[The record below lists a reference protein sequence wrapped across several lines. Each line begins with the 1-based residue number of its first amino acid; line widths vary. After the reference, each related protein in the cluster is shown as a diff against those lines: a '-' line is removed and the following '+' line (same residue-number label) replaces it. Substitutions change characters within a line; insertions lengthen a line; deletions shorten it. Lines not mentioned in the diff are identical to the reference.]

1 MSLSL
6 YPKLAFHGIRKNGRF
21 YTPYF
26 LTCAGMIMMFYIIHY
41 LAAMPLL
48 DTMSGGTTTKQMLG
62 LGTYIVALFALLY
75 LFYSNSFLM
84 RRRKKEF
91 GLYNILGM
99 SKANLGLVLFC
110 ETVMIAVASF
120 VAGMTV
126 GILLSKLAEI
136 LLTKV
141 LMGELTYTFS
151 VCREAVTD
159 TLLIFLAIFTLVYL
173 NGLRQILF
181 SKTITLMSSESVG
194 EKPPKANYLLG
205 FGGAIL
211 LAVAYYM
218 AASIKSPLTA
228 LTLFFLAVG
237 MVIVATYLIFIAGSV
252 MLCRILKNNKG
263 YYYKKNHFVSVS
275 SMAYRM
281 KRNGAGLASVCIL
294 STMVLVMMMATS
306 CLYFGAEDS
315 LNSRYPKDIMVSLDY
330 LSDRN
335 LISTVQP
342 EMATVRADLDDMIRK
357 QGSEPEST
365 INYTCIQ
372 ITGLMKE
379 DTLILNPDDSSI
391 DALSSYDNLRQLYV
405 IPLDDYNRCMNTRE
419 TLKEGEVLLHCVRC
433 NYESDTL
440 TLSPNGALSIKKQVD
455 DMIGNG
461 DAAMDVIPSIFL
473 VTDEFDH
480 MVSLIRNSFSP
491 EENEVYGRITSCYGF
506 DTKLSADKQIALID
520 DIRTYLRDT
529 ELNGES
535 DFYCYYAESREAN
548 RKDFYGTYGGL
559 FFLSIILTVVFL
571 FATVLIIYYKQLTE
585 GYEDQKHFEIMQK
598 VGMTKEDIR
607 KSVNSQMLT
616 VFFLPLGAAVLHMG
630 FAFPMIRKL
639 LMLFNLQNLTLQLVV
654 TAITVLVFAVFY
666 MNVYFITAKEYFRIV
681 SGDAEGK

>member
-218 AASIKSPLTA
+218 AVSIKSPLTA

-315 LNSRYPKDIMVSLDY
+315 LNSRYPRDISVSLDY
-330 LSDRN
+330 LSGSSQNKTYQQETEAIRSDLNN
-335 LISTVQP
+335 L
-342 EMATVRADLDDMIRK
+342 IRK
-357 QGSEPEST
+357 QGTEAKNVEE
-365 INYTCIQ
+365 YTYVQ
-372 ITGLMKE
+372 ITGLLDK
-379 DTLILNPDDSSI
+379 DNLILNPDDSLINSV
-391 DALSSYDNLRQLYV
+391 ASYDELRQLYV
-405 IPLDDYNRCMNTRE
+405 IPLEDYNRCLGTQE
-419 TLKEGEVLLHCVRC
+419 TLEKNEVLLYCVRC
-433 NYESDTL
+433 DYDKPTL
-440 TLSPNGALSIKKQVD
+440 ALSDSCNLSVKKRVD
-455 DMIGNG
+455 TMIGNG
-461 DAAMDVIPSIFL
+461 DAAMDVIPSMFIVIDDFDGMV
-473 VTDEFDH
+473 VTLHQILGDGGE
-480 MVSLIRNSFSP
+480 
-491 EENEVYGRITSCYGF
+491 EVYGRIRTCFNF
-506 DTKLSADKQIALID
+506 DTDLNAAKQIALKESI
-520 DIRTYLRDT
+520 TGYLRDLQLT
-529 ELNGES
+529 GNSE
-535 DFYCYYAESREAN
+535 FYCYYAESREEN
-548 RKDFYGTYGGL
+548 REDFYGTYGGL

-571 FATVLIIYYKQLTE
+571 FATVLIIYYKQITE

-598 VGMTKEDIR
+598 VGMTKEDIK

-654 TAITVLVFAVFY
+654 TAIAVLVFAVFY

-681 SGDAEGK
+681 SGDAEAK